1 MSTSTHAP
9 ASKGYKMSTHTRP
22 RPLLALLTALVL
34 TLGLTACG
42 AGSATDDG
50 GSRIGENLIEEDPQN
65 SGVAIT
71 VGSKNFTEQY
81 ILGEIYAQA
90 LRAAG
95 YDVKTRLDLGS
106 EQIALQALR
115 RGEIDAYPE
124 YASTALTSFFDLAPE
139 DVPADAQQAFDESRD
154 DFEGLGLVA
163 FPPTP
168 FSSANAV
175 GLLTETA
182 DRLGITKVSDL
193 AEISPGLALVG
204 APECRQRLDCLAG
217 LERYY
222 GLRFKSFTPAEIS
235 RRYQVLDQGEAD
247 LSILFTTDAQLFV
260 SDNYVILDDDKGVL
274 PAGNVLFV
282 AREQTAEQAGPD
294 FAETVESVQENL
306 TLEVMQ
312 ELNAR
317 VDVDGERPEEA
328 ARRYLVEFG
337 YLR

>member
-1 MSTSTHAP
+1 MKRRTNPIIA
-9 ASKGYKMSTHTRP
+9 
-22 RPLLALLTALVL
+22 LLAILC
-34 TLGLTACG
+34 LGLAFAACG
-42 AGSATDDG
+42 GDDESSSSGG
-50 GSRIGENLIEEDPQN
+50 GSSS
-65 SGVAIT
+65 SGSDSASGNEIQKVDGAESKPVTT

-81 ILGEIYAQA
+81 VLGEIYAQA

-175 GLLTETA
+175 GLLTEKA
-182 DRLGITKVSDL
+182 DQLGITKVSDL
-193 AEISPGLALVG
+193 AGISPGLALVG

-217 LERYY
+217 LEKYY
-222 GLRFKSFTPAEIS
+222 GLKFKSFTPAEIS
-235 RRYQVLDQGEAD
+235 RRYRVLDRGDAD
-247 LSILFTTDAQLFV
+247 LSILFTTDAQLFI